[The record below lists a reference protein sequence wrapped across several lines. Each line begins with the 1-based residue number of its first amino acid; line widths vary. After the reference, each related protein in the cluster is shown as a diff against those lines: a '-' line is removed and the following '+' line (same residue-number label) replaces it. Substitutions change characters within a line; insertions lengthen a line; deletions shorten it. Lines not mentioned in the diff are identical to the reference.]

1 MPKKKF
7 DFKTMNLADIPKFIV
22 ALFKGELGKD
32 AENMTTQTGFY
43 EINLVP
49 DVKSEMI
56 KAQKSRNLVFFIC
69 IVIAIASG
77 SVVSILGSIKGAQD
91 ITMAG
96 QDAHLKNLST
106 KITGYEELAEFLT
119 LQNQINGIAKIEDNQ
134 KELSRA
140 VMFLNSLIPSGPDTV
155 EVSELAIDLTETT
168 LSFDAQA
175 NAGKDPDIDY
185 RVLESFIKR
194 TNMMTFDYGRYVDSQ
209 GNEIPSRCIVEY
221 DGNGNMYEENGSIYA
236 IWTRGEKGCDPT
248 RDDYAT
254 NEDGSVTVSTVDVDL
269 ESTQMN
275 NGQSQTG
282 NLQNNTNNSNT
293 SNTNTTSTEETQK
306 VIEIVPSE
314 KIYRTPQFTAWY
326 KGEEWKTSQDGI
338 DDETIEPD
346 EEGTKIN
353 ITNYKYTPEM
363 TTDGQIS
370 GIPHFDSKCIVY
382 EGEDTSEGDT
392 KSAKWSASN
401 ECQLVPEGIVVSES
415 SNGRDADD
423 QLVLRFTASVQIAP
437 EAFAF
442 RNKHVMA
449 IGPNG
454 QNVTDSYVQLEKIFA
469 APAEACA
476 IGDTE
481 CQSEINSGGN

>member
-1 MPKKKF
+1 MAKKKF
-7 DFKTMNLADIPKFIV
+7 DFKTMNLSDIPKFIV
-22 ALFKGELGKD
+22 ALFKGELGKE

-49 DVKSEMI
+49 DVKSDMI

-69 IVIAIASG
+69 IVVMIASLS
-77 SVVSILGSIKGAQD
+77 SVAILGSIKGTQD

-96 QDAHLKNLST
+96 QDSHLKNLSS
-106 KITGYEELAEFLT
+106 KIIGYEELAEFLT
-119 LQNQINGIAKIEDNQ
+119 LQNQINGISKIEDNQ
-134 KELSRA
+134 KVLSRA
-140 VMFLNSLIPSGPDTV
+140 VVFLNSLIPNGPDTV
-155 EVSELAIDLTETT
+155 EISELSIDLNETT

-194 TNMMTFDYGRYVDSQ
+194 TNMMTFDYGRYVDAD
-209 GNEIPSRCIVEY
+209 GNEIPSRCIDEY
-221 DGNGNMYEENGSIYA
+221 NEDGSMYEENGSIYA
-236 IWTRGEKGCDPT
+236 IWNRGVKGCDPK
-248 RDDYAT
+248 RDDYSAENGGST
-254 NEDGSVTVSTVDVDL
+254 MITLDGNLDSTEMV
-269 ESTQMN
+269 
-275 NGQSQTG
+275 NGQSVIG
-282 NLQNNTNNSNT
+282 YV
-293 SNTNTTSTEETQK
+293 TTTTDENGDVKRT
-306 VIEIVPSE
+306 IEYIPRE

-326 KGEEWKTSQDGI
+326 KNEKWKTAEDGI
-338 DDETIEPD
+338 DDIEIAPD
-346 EEGTKIN
+346 DEGTRIN
-353 ITNYKYTPEM
+353 ITNYEYTPDMSTSGE
-363 TTDGQIS
+363 IS
-370 GIPHFDSKCIVY
+370 GIPHFDSRCIVY

-401 ECQLVPEGIVVSES
+401 ECQLVPEGIVVTES

-423 QLVLRFTASVQIAP
+423 NLVLRFTASVQMAP

-469 APAEACA
+469 EPAEACA

-481 CQSEINSGGN
+481 CQNEVNSGGSD

>member
-1 MPKKKF
+1 MAKQKF
-7 DFKTMNLADIPKFIV
+7 DFKTMNFGDIPKLIV

-49 DVKSEMI
+49 DVKSDMI
-56 KAQKSRNLVFFIC
+56 KAQKNRNLIFFIC
-69 IVIAIASG
+69 LVISIASG
-77 SVVSILGSIKGAQD
+77 SAVAFLGSIKGAQD
-91 ITMAG
+91 LTMTG

-134 KELSRA
+134 KVLSRA
-140 VMFLNSLIPSGPDTV
+140 VMFLNALIPSGPDTV
-155 EVSELAIDLTETT
+155 EVSELAIDLSNTS

-175 NAGKDPDIDY
+175 NAGKEPDIDY

-209 GNEIPSRCIVEY
+209 GNEIPSRCINEY
-221 DGNGNMYEENGSIYA
+221 DPSGNMYEENGSIYA
-236 IWTRGEKGCDPT
+236 IWTRGETGCDPT

-254 NEDGSVTVSTVDVDL
+254 NADGTVTVSTIDVDL
-269 ESTQMN
+269 DSTQMN
-275 NGQSQTG
+275 NGQSETG
-282 NLQNNTNNSNT
+282 NLNNNTDDKKK
-293 SNTNTTSTEETQK
+293 EEDTQK

-338 DDETIEPD
+338 DDGEIEPD
-346 EEGTKIN
+346 EEGTRIN

-363 TTDGQIS
+363 TTSGEIS
-370 GIPHFDSKCIVY
+370 GIPHFDSKCITY
-382 EGEDTSEGDT
+382 EGEDTSEGDV

-401 ECQLVPEGIVVSES
+401 NCQLVPEGITISES

-423 QLVLRFTASVQIAP
+423 KLVLRFSASLQIAP

-481 CQSEINSGGN
+481 CQNEVNSGGK